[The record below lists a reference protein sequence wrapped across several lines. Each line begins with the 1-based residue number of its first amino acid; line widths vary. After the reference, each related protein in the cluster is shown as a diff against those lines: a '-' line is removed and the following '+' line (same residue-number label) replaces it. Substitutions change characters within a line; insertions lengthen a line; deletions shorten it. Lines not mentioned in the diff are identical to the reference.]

1 MNATPHIA
9 VVGAGILGASIA
21 YHLARSGGQVTIID
35 EGTPANRATHGSF
48 AWINA
53 HHPQDVAYFQFRMAS
68 IRLWKELTKTIP
80 NLPVRFSGTLNWEDD
95 PADIEEVQRALDEG
109 GNPARLV
116 SRSEITRLEPN
127 LANPPEVAIEASAEG
142 VADPVRIAEAFV
154 FAALSHGA
162 TLRTNAKVLSL
173 TFEKGRVAGVE
184 VPEGLIEADATVLA
198 LGAGTSDLLAAH
210 DFTLPMDNAPGLLIN
225 TSPVSPVTQR
235 VLTSMSLHV
244 WQKDDGSLLVGED
257 FGGTD
262 PAEGDAKIIER
273 VKDKLDGYFKG
284 VDTYEILGSTTTKR
298 PTPADTYPALGA
310 VPGLDRL
317 WVATTHSG
325 ITLAPIIGESM
336 AKEILSGKLV
346 KDLHPYRV
354 SRFVANP

>member
-1 MNATPHIA
+1 
-9 VVGAGILGASIA
+9 
-21 YHLARSGGQVTIID
+21 
-35 EGTPANRATHGSF
+35 
-48 AWINA
+48 
-53 HHPQDVAYFQFRMAS
+53 
-68 IRLWKELTKTIP
+68 
-80 NLPVRFSGTLNWEDD
+80 
-95 PADIEEVQRALDEG
+95 
-109 GNPARLV
+109 
-116 SRSEITRLEPN
+116 
-127 LANPPEVAIEASAEG
+127 
-142 VADPVRIAEAFV
+142 
-154 FAALSHGA
+154 
-162 TLRTNAKVLSL
+162 
-173 TFEKGRVAGVE
+173 
-184 VPEGLIEADATVLA
+184 
-198 LGAGTSDLLAAH
+198 
-210 DFTLPMDNAPGLLIN
+210 MDNAPGLLIN

-354 SRFVANP
+354 SRFAANP